1 MKKLLPFILLIAGG
15 IWFATQSQNNL
26 FSKFLG
32 YFAELEP
39 ASTPSLSVKA
49 FTSKDLER
57 RRMTIDDLPEDGS
70 YTIIFLHTSDCTL
83 CASMND
89 SLSVLIDK
97 RNDIAL
103 RKVSVNRPFNSNQ
116 RLAELNF
123 QKELQDNYDVISLP
137 AVHIYGPNK
146 EVLAKDDMLG
156 ENGEEFILNW
166 LEVERAASK

>member
-70 YTIIFLHTSDCTL
+70 YTIIFLHTSDCAL
-83 CASMND
+83 CTNMSD
-89 SLSVLIDK
+89 SLSVLMDK
-97 RNDIAL
+97 RSDVAL
-103 RKVSVNRPFNSNQ
+103 RKVSVSSCPFWTRGTQSNRFGVLLRN
-116 RLAELNF
+116 RLRSSL
-123 QKELQDNYDVISLP
+123 LPLP
-137 AVHIYGPNK
+137 A
-146 EVLAKDDMLG
+146 
-156 ENGEEFILNW
+156 W
-166 LEVERAASK
+166 R